1 MQLVPK
7 NIKQVHVDKIE
18 ISKNAVYY
26 FNGENLVY
34 SNAIDGDFP
43 KFDKGEV
50 LTLRLEAEVVIGGG
64 EPIYEN

>member
-1 MQLVPK
+1 MFLASK
-7 NIKQVHVDKIE
+7 NLRKVHVDKIE

-26 FNGENLVY
+26 LDGENLVY

-50 LTLRLEAEVVIGGG
+50 LTIKLEAEVILGG
-64 EPIYEN
+64 EPLYEN